1 MLPMLPPGLWGCS
14 LRPLVLDKQ
23 PLSAQDFSICKKK
36 QLYSVLSGVLIIW
49 KNFIIPCEWCSKE
62 IGGCSITPKNTASV
76 MQIELKPVFCAPRSQ
91 VTHKSCR
98 PSGSLASAV
107 MKRKKSWAVSWTLTI
122 WRGSSTCCLLPWAW
136 ACWSLLGNISSTG
149 NYDIQSTNQSAWT
162 SS

>member
-14 LRPLVLDKQ
+14 LRPLILDKQ
-23 PLSAQDFSICKKK
+23 PLSAQDFSICKNNNFTPFY
-36 QLYSVLSGVLIIW
+36 LGYWLSERISLSHVNDVQRRLEGVLLL
-49 KNFIIPCEWCSKE
+49 PQ
-62 IGGCSITPKNTASV
+62 NTASV